1 MDVEILGMR
10 FIFEDVIR
18 RAKSKG
24 YLDMKDARRLS
35 EIGIPIISICI
46 KNTPVDNI
54 EIYVDEWF
62 NSLEYGKK

>member
-1 MDVEILGMR
+1 MDRMR

-18 RAKSKG
+18 HAKLKG
-24 YLDMKDARRLS
+24 HLDMTDARRLS